1 MRRRNPQKRQEE
13 NNTRTKVVSF
23 KKIGL
28 DLIPRDR
35 KKL

>member
-1 MRRRNPQKRQEE
+1 MRRRNNPQKRQEE
-13 NNTRTKVVSF
+13 NTRTKVVSF